1 MSNETVKNL
10 EKKINSLED
19 KIDAIINKL
28 EFVEQ
33 DTNKMSR
40 HIDFIGDVYNT
51 VKLPLYWM
59 CDKVNAFRSSA
70 LSGIKKET
78 IIDKVSFPP

>member
-1 MSNETVKNL
+1 MSDETVKNL
-10 EKKINSLED
+10 EIKINLLED
-19 KIDAIINKL
+19 KLDAIINKL

-40 HIDFIGDVYNT
+40 HIDFIGDVYNK

-59 CDKVNAFRSSA
+59 CDKVNVFRNTA

-78 IIDKVSFPP
+78 LTDKVSPYL

>member
-10 EKKINSLED
+10 EIKINSLED

-28 EFVEQ
+28 DFVEQ

-59 CDKVNAFRSSA
+59 CDKVNTFRSSA
-70 LSGIKKET
+70 LSGVKKET
-78 IIDKVSFPP
+78 ITDKVFPPS